1 MSGSGSRGVRH
12 LTPGV
17 DEEDGDE
24 NEYGERG
31 DSKLS
36 TQSKALTAV
45 DEEDGDENEY
55 EEHGDSK
62 LSTQSKADARDFK
75 ASSYGKSEPCSA
87 CPPLC

>member
-1 MSGSGSRGVRH
+1 MAGSGSRGVRH

-24 NEYGERG
+24 NEYGDG

-36 TQSKALTAV
+36 TQRPALTAV

-75 ASSYGKSEPCSA
+75 ASSYGKSEPFSA
-87 CPPLC
+87 CPSLC